1 MENRRNFFKSI
12 GLFIGGAIASKVN
25 AMVPKKSEEKEEL
38 MAADHICVTDDSG
51 NQYNVVVVPKKQEK
65 PKQHASS
72 SFDPQERIRI
82 TASGHAMIGVPKQ
95 PQFMVRKLNNQS

>member
-1 MENRRNFFKSI
+1 MENRRNFFKAI
-12 GLFIGGAIASKVN
+12 GLFVGGAIASKVN
-25 AMVPKKSEEKEEL
+25 AMVPKEEKEEL
-38 MAADHICVTDDSG
+38 MVADHICVTDDSG

-65 PKQHASS
+65 PKQHTSS

-82 TASGHAMIGVPKQ
+82 TASGHAIIGVPKQ